1 MWHRIEGRGR
11 AEMDEHWIWWTLPY
25 LFASIERMTRSRNEK
40 KLFCLNK
47 HADGERLGRGG
58 CGKRDENKLRK
69 SSPGQETLVWTSA
82 ADSKVPTVQSHGPF
96 FSSL

>member
-1 MWHRIEGRGR
+1 
-11 AEMDEHWIWWTLPY
+11 MDEHWIWWTLPY

-40 KLFCLNK
+40 NYSVSTNTLT
-47 HADGERLGRGG
+47 ASDWEGGG

>member
-1 MWHRIEGRGR
+1 
-11 AEMDEHWIWWTLPY
+11 MDEHWIWWTLPY

-40 KLFCLNK
+40 NYSVSTNTLT
-47 HADGERLGRGG
+47 ASDWEGG
-58 CGKRDENKLRK
+58 DAGNATKTNSE